1 MKKILFATT
10 ALVATAGIASAEVAL
25 TGSAEMGIIGG
36 DVDGDAIETQF
47 HTDIDVTFTMT
58 GEADN
63 GLTFG
68 ASIDLDE
75 SDGSG
80 ACALSDNDARA
91 NLLGFTG
98 LLTINGALAD
108 IDGSFFDGD
117 DDVVSCAVRG
127 DSAAFSNTEQGGE
140 TIFISAGGA
149 TLTMGDTD
157 GAFDAA
163 MQEVNLAAGSIND
176 DETEHA
182 GFSGNAGLDGT
193 YDGQIARFDYAFSGV
208 TASLSAEIDDSGNGD
223 PVWGL
228 GLRYEGDF
236 NGVALGVGLGY
247 QTTNTADVEDVF
259 NALVPGAPPV
269 SEGVSMDIIGVS
281 VDAGFSNGLSLGV
294 NHSVLNIDGDEGKH
308 TALGVG
314 YEMNALAIGLNWGQ
328 FTADGDVIS
337 SGFGLAAAYDL
348 GGGLAAQFGYGHS
361 NFDVLDVTANTFSLG
376 LAMSF

>member
-10 ALVATAGIASAEVAL
+10 ALVASAGIASADVAL

-36 DVDGDAIETQF
+36 DFDGDALETQF

-75 SDGSG
+75 ADDTFAGGS
-80 ACALSDNDARA
+80 
-91 NLLGFTG
+91 
-98 LLTINGALAD
+98 LAF
-108 IDGSFFDGD
+108 G
-117 DDVVSCAVRG
+117 
-127 DSAAFSNTEQGGE
+127 NTTQGGE

-157 GAFDAA
+157 GAFDQA
-163 MQEVNLAAGSIND
+163 MKEVALAGGSIND
-176 DETEHA
+176 DHTTHA
-182 GFSGNAGLDGT
+182 GYNGNAMFDGT

-208 TASLSAEIDDSGNGD
+208 TASISAELDDSGTFD

-228 GLRYEGDF
+228 GIRYEGDF

-247 QTTNTADVEDVF
+247 QAVEDFSAV
-259 NALVPGAPPV
+259 G
-269 SEGVSMDIIGVS
+269 IS
-281 VDAGFSNGLSLGV
+281 VDAGLSNGLSMAV
-294 NHSVLNIDGDEGKH
+294 NYTSVDFDGTDGTH
-308 TALGVG
+308 VGLGVG
-314 YEMNALAIGLNWGQ
+314 YEMNALAIGVNWGQ
-328 FTADGDVIS
+328 YTFDGDTTN

-348 GGGLAAQFGYGHS
+348 GGGLSAQLGYGHS
-361 NFDVLDVTANTFSLG
+361 NFETIDVKANTWSLG

>member
-10 ALVATAGIASAEVAL
+10 ALVATAGIASADVAL

-36 DVDGDAIETQF
+36 DVDGDALETQF

-58 GEADN
+58 GESDN

-80 ACALSDNDARA
+80 TAGGAGSCFITDNDDINAA
-91 NLLGFTG
+91 M
-98 LLTINGALAD
+98 TINGETVDLGNVAGGVTEGGAF
-108 IDGSFFDGD
+108 SDGD
-117 DDVVSCAVRG
+117 NVNAECFVTAFGFARG
-127 DSAAFSNTEQGGE
+127 DSPAFSNTEQGGE
-140 TIFISAGGA
+140 TIFVSAGGA

-157 GAFDAA
+157 GAFDQAL
-163 MQEVNLAAGSIND
+163 QEMNLAAGSIND
-176 DETEHA
+176 DETAHA
-182 GFSGNAGLDGT
+182 GFNGNAMFDGT

-208 TASLSAEIDDSGNGD
+208 TASISAELDDTGTFD

-228 GLRYEGDF
+228 GIRYEGDF

-247 QTTNTADVEDVF
+247 QAVEDFSAV
-259 NALVPGAPPV
+259 
-269 SEGVSMDIIGVS
+269 GVSI
-281 VDAGFSNGLSLGV
+281 DAGLSNGLSMAAQYT
-294 NHSVLNIDGDEGKH
+294 SVDFDGIDGTHVG
-308 TALGVG
+308 LGVG
-314 YEMNALAIGLNWGQ
+314 YEMNALAIGVNWGQ
-328 FTADGDVIS
+328 YTLDGDNTN

-348 GGGLAAQFGYGHS
+348 GGGLTAQLGYGHS
-361 NFDVLDVTANTFSLG
+361 TFDVIDVEANSWSLG

>member
-10 ALVATAGIASAEVAL
+10 ALVATAGIASADVAL

-36 DVDGDAIETQF
+36 DFDGDAIETQF
-47 HTDIDVTFTMT
+47 HTDIDVTFTMS

-80 ACALSDNDARA
+80 SAV
-91 NLLGFTG
+91 
-98 LLTINGALAD
+98 GA
-108 IDGSFFDGD
+108 GSFTCETRTAGVDLNGGGIIGIGD
-117 DDVVSCAVRG
+117 DYSLCDEGTITFDFDAVG
-127 DSAAFSNTEQGGE
+127 ASGAFGNTTQDGE

-163 MQEVNLAAGSIND
+163 MREVNYAAGSIND

-182 GFSGNAGLDGT
+182 GFNGNATFDGT
-193 YDGQIARFDYAFSGV
+193 FDGQIARFDYAFSGV
-208 TASLSAEIDDSGNGD
+208 TASLSVEMDDTGTFD

-228 GLRYEGDF
+228 GIRYEGDL
-236 NGVALGVGLGY
+236 NGVALGVGVGY
-247 QTTNTADVEDVF
+247 QSVEDVH
-259 NALVPGAPPV
+259 AMGL
-269 SEGVSMDIIGVS
+269 S
-281 VDAGFSNGLSLGV
+281 VDAGFSNGLTVGFNYSDWDL
-294 NHSVLNIDGDEGKH
+294 DGTDVQHG
-308 TALGVG
+308 AIGVG
-314 YEMNALAIGLNWGQ
+314 YEMNALAIGVNYGH
-328 FTADGDVIS
+328 FTSDGDEIS

-348 GGGLAAQFGYGHS
+348 GGGLAAQFGYGAS
-361 NFDVLDVTANTFSLG
+361 TIAAPGDDINVNTWSLG